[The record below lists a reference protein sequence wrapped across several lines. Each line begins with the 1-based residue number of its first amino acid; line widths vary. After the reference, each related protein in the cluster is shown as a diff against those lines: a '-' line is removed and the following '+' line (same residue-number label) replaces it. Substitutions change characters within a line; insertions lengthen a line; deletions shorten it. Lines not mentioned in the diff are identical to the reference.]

1 MKTILRNFSTEILL
15 FCGMLTM
22 IAVSLQSVLI
32 IRCGQMVFFMALARL
47 AGKRVRLLP
56 PAVMLL
62 SVVVANLFVPNGRVL
77 FSVWRIDVT
86 LGALRLGLMK
96 GSLLIG
102 LIYVSRVSVG
112 LELKI
117 PGRLG
122 ALFLRTFAYFE
133 ELTER
138 WADTRGDLLGRIDD
152 LLMSISG
159 EETQQTPTGSVNGG
173 ATARAAKQRRESS
186 KGREVNAAGPVSKQT
201 YRRNLAAAAVIIAAG
216 WGPYIATLYIA

>member
-1 MKTILRNFSTEILL
+1 MKPILRNFSTEILL

-32 IRCGQMVFFMALARL
+32 VRCGQMVFFMAFARF

-62 SVVVANLFVPNGRVL
+62 SVVVANIFFPNGRVL

-122 ALFLRTFAYFE
+122 ALFLKTFAYFE
-133 ELTER
+133 ELTEK
-138 WADTRGDLLGRIDD
+138 WPETRGDLLGRIDD
-152 LLMSISG
+152 LLMRISG
-159 EETQQTPTGSVNGG
+159 AEALQASSGGSVS
-173 ATARAAKQRRESS
+173 R
-186 KGREVNAAGPVSKQT
+186 QT